1 MTTKDTLTATET
13 ARRNLLTGGAGLVA
27 ASVLGIGGLALRPAH
42 AKSAPVHQKMVGSRL
57 TTSDGAEIYVK
68 DWGRGRPV
76 VFSHGWP
83 LTSDAF
89 EDQMFHLASHG
100 FRAIAADRR
109 GHGRSSQAWEG
120 NDLDTF
126 ADDLA
131 ALTAALDLKDAVHV
145 GHSTGGGEVAR
156 YIGRHGTGRVG
167 KVVLISA
174 IPPIRAQT
182 PTNPLGA
189 PIAAFDDLRATLQ
202 ADRTQFWQDLSL
214 PFYGYNRPG
223 AKVSEGVQAQFVQ
236 QCMMAGFPACYLG
249 VKAQSETD
257 QTEDL
262 KQIDVPTL
270 LIHGEDD
277 QLVPIANSAELALR
291 LIPGAVLSVYAGA
304 PHGLPTTHKDRLN
317 ADLLAFCSA

>member
-1 MTTKDTLTATET
+1 MIMKDNRPAFSTS
-13 ARRNLLTGGAGLVA
+13 RRSVLAGGAGLVA
-27 ASVLGIGGLALRPAH
+27 ASVLGIQGMPAR
-42 AKSAPVHQKMVGSRL
+42 AELSLSAAGISGSTL
-57 TTSDGAEIYVK
+57 TTADGAQIYFK
-68 DWGRGRPV
+68 DWGSGRPV

-83 LTSDAF
+83 LSADAF

-109 GHGRSSQAWEG
+109 GHGRSSQPWEG

-131 ALTAALDLKDAVHV
+131 ALTEALDLKDAVHV

-156 YIGRHGTGRVG
+156 YIGRHGTRRVG

-174 IPPIRAQT
+174 IPPIRVQT
-182 PTNPLGA
+182 PNNPMGA
-189 PIAAFDDLRATLQ
+189 PIANFDGLRDTLH
-202 ADRTQFWQDLSL
+202 ADRSQFWQELTL
-214 PFYGYNRPG
+214 PFFGYNRPG
-223 AKVSEGVQAQFVQ
+223 AKISEGVQAQFVQ

-277 QLVPIANSAELALR
+277 QLVPLANSAELSVK
-291 LIPGAVLSVYAGA
+291 LIPNAQLTVYPSA

-317 ADLLAFCSA
+317 KDLLTFCAK